1 MENRETT
8 WLWKRISCSSFI
20 AVKSWFFTHVI
31 KVRELNHKWN
41 SEGSRGGLDGH
52 WQYPGIED
60 CAVSIRREKAAL
72 SPLTDNLYCSGNAP
86 KISRYS
92 DVDESTPMFCLK
104 YLIYEMDSSIK
115 IFHYKSGKLTTN
127 LIYIKQNK
135 TLEIKANTTG
145 RCYTWMH
152 VIHLI
157 HPKVGVTEG
166 RRFLGMSRQTK
177 YK

>member
-20 AVKSWFFTHVI
+20 AVKSWFFYSHYKGERTQPQMEQWGKQGWAWWSLTI
-31 KVRELNHKWN
+31 PWN
-41 SEGSRGGLDGH
+41 WGLCCFYKKRKGST
-52 WQYPGIED
+52 
-60 CAVSIRREKAAL
+60 V
-72 SPLTDNLYCSGNAP
+72 TFDNLYCSGNAP

-166 RRFLGMSRQTK
+166 RRFLGMSGQTK